1 MQTNSP
7 RLRDTTLGD
16 VLGACH
22 RARLDGSL
30 ELDDGTRRRVL
41 HLRGG
46 QVCAVEGEPPSF
58 GELAS
63 ARGLVAP
70 DAIEHT
76 LRARPSPQRIGQ
88 RLVAARL
95 LSTRARDALVQEQRA
110 LRLDALFG
118 LEDAAITLGAMRPLP
133 AGAAELP
140 PMLPSRVLA
149 GRPRR
154 RARVTVGADASR
166 REALALLGLE
176 PDASFAAIR
185 ERYRALVLALHPDRG
200 AARSPERDQ
209 RLREV
214 LSAWRC
220 LASSPR

>member
-1 MQTNSP
+1 MNSP

-41 HLRGG
+41 HLRCG

-63 ARGLVAP
+63 ARGLVEP

-118 LEDAAITLGAMRPLP
+118 LEDAAITLSAMRPLP

-154 RARVTVGADASR
+154 RARIAVSVDPSR
-166 REALALLGLE
+166 REALAVLGLG
-176 PDASFAAIR
+176 PDATASAIR
-185 ERYRALVLALHPDRG
+185 ERYRSLVLALHPDRD

-214 LSAWRC
+214 LSAWRS